1 MKVDINFNHSHSN
14 VGLYYIQML
23 AVLVDTLYNF
33 VIKLVLVCTDFNQM
47 MIVLIS
53 FLNTMKVHF
62 GDAAAAQKQIVFV
75 DGKFI
80 FLMLKV

>member
-14 VGLYYIQML
+14 VGLYY
-23 AVLVDTLYNF
+23 VYSNVSTFGTLYNF
-33 VIKLVLVCTDFNQM
+33 LIKIVLVCTDSNQM

>member
-1 MKVDINFNHSHSN
+1 
-14 VGLYYIQML
+14 
-23 AVLVDTLYNF
+23 
-33 VIKLVLVCTDFNQM
+33 
-47 MIVLIS
+47 
-53 FLNTMKVHF
+53 MKVHF

>member
-14 VGLYYIQML
+14 VGLYYFHSN
-23 AVLVDTLYNF
+23 VSSFGPLYNF
-33 VIKLVLVCTDFNQM
+33 LIKIVLVCTDSNQM

>member
-33 VIKLVLVCTDFNQM
+33 VIKLVLVCTDSN
-47 MIVLIS
+47 
-53 FLNTMKVHF
+53 
-62 GDAAAAQKQIVFV
+62 
-75 DGKFI
+75 
-80 FLMLKV
+80 